1 MDCASLGKWVQSA
14 SLLFSY
20 QGQHQEH
27 LTTLSLAT
35 DCYYFLYHVVR
46 GFFFRVLL
54 RWQKCVFM
62 CPLCALVLSCL
73 KAPLQLPQFMRP
85 GQIHPCRR
93 VHIVLKHKILH
104 RSWIYSTIGRRMNA
118 WKLDD
123 TFMFMIVVV
132 LWYFY
137 DVGPHSF
144 CHLTPSCPIR
154 LSEISRR
161 WYQEIC
167 VLRNLMSRL
176 YLLQSEEWFF
186 IGKALKSIKEYLSQV
201 PRPTCW

>member
-1 MDCASLGKWVQSA
+1 
-14 SLLFSY
+14 
-20 QGQHQEH
+20 
-27 LTTLSLAT
+27 
-35 DCYYFLYHVVR
+35 
-46 GFFFRVLL
+46 
-54 RWQKCVFM
+54 M

-93 VHIVLKHKILH
+93 IHIVLKHKILH
-104 RSWIYSTIGRRMNA
+104 RSWIYSTMRRRMNA

-132 LWYFY
+132 WWYFY

-144 CHLTPSCPIR
+144 CHLTPSCPIT

-161 WYQEIC
+161 CYLKRFTFCAIWCPGHIFYNQKNDSLLERPSNRLSIPAIQISSDK
-167 VLRNLMSRL
+167 RMSTP
-176 YLLQSEEWFF
+176 
-186 IGKALKSIKEYLSQV
+186 K
-201 PRPTCW
+201 PND